1 MLRCSVVALPV
12 LLLGCNTAQKNC
24 EHARDVVV
32 EMAERDTKTALASV
46 DMASRPELEKD
57 AKADLDKLRGTF
69 VEHCLALGD
78 EGKQCIE
85 RIDELRQAE
94 LDYEK
99 QTEACPKD
107 DVGFPDE
114 ACQTKA
120 RDAMNAK
127 AGACDGELTGMMD
140 AIYGK

>member
-1 MLRCSVVALPV
+1 MRRCCIVALPV
-12 LLLGCNTAQKNC
+12 LLLGCNTAQKKC
-24 EHARDVVV
+24 EHARDVFV
-32 EMAERDTKTALASV
+32 EMAERDAKAALATV
-46 DMASRPELEKD
+46 VTDNLAELEKE
-57 AKADLDKLRGTF
+57 AKADVDKLRGTF

-78 EGKQCIE
+78 EGKKCIE

-107 DVGFPDE
+107 DLGFPDE

-120 RDAMNAK
+120 RDATTAK
-127 AGACDGELTGMMD
+127 TGACDGELKALMHKV
-140 AIYGK
+140 YGE